1 MANKKSNIKNS
12 PETSTQKYLSIDTI
26 QDSVVILKDGGLRAV
41 LMTSS
46 INFDL
51 KSSDEQDAIIYAY
64 QNFINSL
71 DFPLQIQV
79 SSRVLNING
88 YVNYLSEFQQTQQ
101 NDLLRLQIG
110 EYSQFIQELVT
121 DANIVNKT
129 FYVIIPFDPVETKEG
144 LFDKLSNALNPKIA
158 VRYKKEEFEK
168 YKTQLW
174 QRVNGVM
181 YGLKRAGIYMTPLNT
196 QELIE
201 LYYSFYNPDSRPTES
216 LHDLA
221 ELDIT

>member
-1 MANKKSNIKNS
+1 MSNKKSNIKNK
-12 PETSTQKYLSIDTI
+12 PETSTQKYLYIDTI

-46 INFDL
+46 VNFDL
-51 KSSDEQDAIIYAY
+51 KSTDEQDAIIFAY

-71 DFPLQIQV
+71 DFPIQIQI

-88 YVNYLSEFQQTQQ
+88 YLRYLEEFQQTQR
-101 NDLLRLQIG
+101 NELLRIQTA
-110 EYSQFIQELVT
+110 EYAQFISELVSQ
-121 DANIVNKT
+121 ANIVNKT
-129 FYVIIPFDPVETKEG
+129 FYLVIPFDPIENKEG
-144 LFDKLSNALNPKIA
+144 LLDKLSNAMNPKIA
-158 VRYKKEEFEK
+158 VRYGKQDFEK

-201 LYYSFYNPDSRPTES
+201 LYYSLYNPDSEPTES
-216 LHDLA
+216 LHNLS

>member
-1 MANKKSNIKNS
+1 MANKKSNIKNK

-51 KSSDEQDAIIYAY
+51 KASDEQDAIIYAY
-64 QNFINSL
+64 QNFINSI
-71 DFPLQIQV
+71 DFPIQIQI
-79 SSRVLNING
+79 SSRTLNING
-88 YVNYLSEFQQTQQ
+88 YLNYLSEFQQTQK
-101 NDLLRLQIG
+101 NELLRLQVA
-110 EYSQFIQELVT
+110 EYSQFVKELV
-121 DANIVNKT
+121 DGANIVNKT
-129 FYVIIPFDPVETKEG
+129 FYIVIPFDPVEIKEG
-144 LFDKLSNALNPKIA
+144 VFDKLSNAKNPKIA
-158 VRYKKEEFEK
+158 VRYKKEDFEK

-201 LYYSFYNPDSRPTES
+201 LYYTFYNPDSTPTES
-216 LHDLA
+216 LHDVS
-221 ELDIT
+221 ELDIA

>member
-1 MANKKSNIKNS
+1 MASTKSNIKNK

-88 YVNYLSEFQQTQQ
+88 YINYLSEFQQTQQ
-101 NDLLRLQIG
+101 NELLRLQIG
-110 EYSQFIQELVT
+110 EYSQFIQELVSE
-121 DANIVNKT
+121 ANIVNKT
-129 FYVIIPFDPVETKEG
+129 FYIVIPFDPIEVKEG
-144 LFDKLSNALNPKIA
+144 FLDKLSNAMNPKIA
-158 VRYKKEEFEK
+158 IRYNKEDFEK

-201 LYYSFYNPDSRPTES
+201 LYYSFYNPDSRPTEY
-216 LHDLA
+216 LHDLS
-221 ELDIT
+221 ELDIN

>member
-1 MANKKSNIKNS
+1 MASKKSNIKNTS
-12 PETSTQKYLSIDTI
+12 KISTQKYLYIDTI

-46 INFDL
+46 VNFDL
-51 KSSDEQDAIIYAY
+51 KSTDEQDAIIFAY

-71 DFPLQIQV
+71 DFPIQIQI

-88 YVNYLSEFQQTQQ
+88 YLRYLQEFQQTQR
-101 NDLLRLQIG
+101 NELLRIQTA
-110 EYSQFIQELVT
+110 EYAQFITELVAE
-121 DANIVNKT
+121 ANIVNKT
-129 FYVIIPFDPVETKEG
+129 FYLIIPFDPVENKEG
-144 LFDKLSNALNPKIA
+144 LLDKLSNALNPKIA
-158 VRYKKEEFEK
+158 VRYSKQDFEK

-181 YGLKRAGIYMTPLNT
+181 YGLKRAGIYMTPLNS

-201 LYYSFYNPDSRPTES
+201 LYYSLYNPDSEPTES
-216 LHDLA
+216 LHDLSD
-221 ELDIT
+221 LDIA

>member
-1 MANKKSNIKNS
+1 MTNKKSNIKNR
-12 PETSTQKYLSIDTI
+12 PETSTQKYLAIDTI

-51 KSSDEQDAIIYAY
+51 KASDEQDAIIYAY
-64 QNFINSL
+64 QNFINSI
-71 DFPLQIQV
+71 DFPLQIQI
-79 SSRVLNING
+79 SSRTLNING
-88 YVNYLSEFQQTQQ
+88 YLNYLSEFQQTQK
-101 NDLLRLQIG
+101 NELLRLQVA
-110 EYSQFIQELVT
+110 EYSQFVKELV
-121 DANIVNKT
+121 DGANIVNKT
-129 FYVIIPFDPVETKEG
+129 FYIVIPFDPVEIKEG
-144 LFDKLSNALNPKIA
+144 VFDKLSNAKNPKIA
-158 VRYKKEEFEK
+158 VRYKKEDFEK

-201 LYYSFYNPDSRPTES
+201 LYYTFYNPDSTPTES
-216 LHDLA
+216 LHDVS
-221 ELDIT
+221 ELDIA

>member
-1 MANKKSNIKNS
+1 MANRKSNTKNK

-46 INFDL
+46 MNFDL

-71 DFPLQIQV
+71 DFPLQIQI

-88 YVNYLSEFQQTQQ
+88 YLNYLSEFQQTQR
-101 NDLLRLQIG
+101 NELLRLQIG
-110 EYSQFIQELVT
+110 EYSQFIKELV
-121 DANIVNKT
+121 DGANIVNKT
-129 FYVIIPFDPVETKEG
+129 FYVIVPFDPVEIKEG
-144 LFDKLSNALNPKIA
+144 LFDKLSNAFNPKIA
-158 VRYKKEEFEK
+158 IQYKKEDFEK

-174 QRVNGVM
+174 QRVNGLM

-201 LYYSFYNPDSRPTES
+201 LYYSFYNPDSKPTES
-216 LHDLA
+216 LHHIED
-221 ELDIT
+221 LDIV

>member
-1 MANKKSNIKNS
+1 MANKKSNIKNK

-51 KSSDEQDAIIYAY
+51 KASDEQDAIIYAY
-64 QNFINSL
+64 QNFINSI
-71 DFPLQIQV
+71 DFPIQIQI
-79 SSRVLNING
+79 SSRTLNING
-88 YVNYLSEFQQTQQ
+88 YLNYLSEFQQTQK
-101 NDLLRLQIG
+101 NELLRLQVA
-110 EYSQFIQELVT
+110 EYSQFVKELV
-121 DANIVNKT
+121 DGANIVNKT
-129 FYVIIPFDPVETKEG
+129 FYIVIPFDPVEIKEG
-144 LFDKLSNALNPKIA
+144 VFDKLSNAKNPKIA

-201 LYYSFYNPDSRPTES
+201 LYYTFYNPDSTPTES
-216 LHDLA
+216 LHDVS
-221 ELDIT
+221 ELDIA

>member
-1 MANKKSNIKNS
+1 MASTKSNIKNK

-88 YVNYLSEFQQTQQ
+88 YINYLSEFQQTQQ
-101 NDLLRLQIG
+101 NELLRLQIG
-110 EYSQFIQELVT
+110 EYSQFIQELVSE
-121 DANIVNKT
+121 ANIVNKT
-129 FYVIIPFDPVETKEG
+129 FYIVIPFDPIEVKEG
-144 LFDKLSNALNPKIA
+144 FLDKLSNAMNPKIA
-158 VRYKKEEFEK
+158 IRYSKEDFEK

-201 LYYSFYNPDSRPTES
+201 LYYSFYNPDSRPTEY
-216 LHDLA
+216 LHDLS
-221 ELDIT
+221 ELDIN

>member
-1 MANKKSNIKNS
+1 MASTKSNIKNK

-88 YVNYLSEFQQTQQ
+88 YINYLSEFQQTQQ
-101 NDLLRLQIG
+101 NELLRLQIG
-110 EYSQFIQELVT
+110 EYSQFIQELVSE
-121 DANIVNKT
+121 ANIVNKT
-129 FYVIIPFDPVETKEG
+129 FYIVIPFDPIEVKEG
-144 LFDKLSNALNPKIA
+144 FLDKLSNAMNPKIA
-158 VRYKKEEFEK
+158 IRYTKEDFEK

-201 LYYSFYNPDSRPTES
+201 LYYSFYNPDSRPTEY
-216 LHDLA
+216 LHDLS
-221 ELDIT
+221 ELDIN

>member
-1 MANKKSNIKNS
+1 MASTKSNIKNK

-79 SSRVLNING
+79 SSSVLNITG
-88 YVNYLSEFQQTQQ
+88 YINYLSEFQQTQQ
-101 NDLLRLQIG
+101 NELLRLQIG
-110 EYSQFIQELVT
+110 EYSQFIQELVSE
-121 DANIVNKT
+121 ANIVNKT
-129 FYVIIPFDPVETKEG
+129 FYIVIPFDPIEVKEG
-144 LFDKLSNALNPKIA
+144 FLDKLSNAMNPKIA
-158 VRYKKEEFEK
+158 IRYSKEDFEK

-201 LYYSFYNPDSRPTES
+201 LYYSFYNPDSRPTEY
-216 LHDLA
+216 LHDLS
-221 ELDIT
+221 ELDIN

>member
-1 MANKKSNIKNS
+1 MTNKKSNIKNR
-12 PETSTQKYLSIDTI
+12 PETSTQKYLAIDTI

-51 KSSDEQDAIIYAY
+51 KASDEQDAIIYAY
-64 QNFINSL
+64 QNFINSI
-71 DFPLQIQV
+71 DFPLQIQI
-79 SSRVLNING
+79 SSRTLNING
-88 YVNYLSEFQQTQQ
+88 YLNYLSEFQQTQK
-101 NDLLRLQIG
+101 NELLRLQVA
-110 EYSQFIQELVT
+110 EYSQFVKELV
-121 DANIVNKT
+121 DGANIVNKT
-129 FYVIIPFDPVETKEG
+129 FYIVIPFDPVEIKEG
-144 LFDKLSNALNPKIA
+144 VFDKLSNAKNPKIA
-158 VRYKKEEFEK
+158 VRYKKEDFEK

-201 LYYSFYNPDSRPTES
+201 LYYTFYNPHSTPTES
-216 LHDLA
+216 LHDVS
-221 ELDIT
+221 ELDIA

>member
-1 MANKKSNIKNS
+1 MANKKSNIKNK

-64 QNFINSL
+64 QNFINSI
-71 DFPLQIQV
+71 DFPLQIQI
-79 SSRVLNING
+79 SSRTLNING
-88 YVNYLSEFQQTQQ
+88 YLNYLSEFQQTQK
-101 NDLLRLQIG
+101 NELLRLQVA
-110 EYSQFIQELVT
+110 EYSQFVKELV
-121 DANIVNKT
+121 DGANIVNKT
-129 FYVIIPFDPVETKEG
+129 FYIVIPFDPIEIKEG
-144 LFDKLSNALNPKIA
+144 VFDKLSNARDPKIA
-158 VRYKKEEFEK
+158 VRYKKEDFEK

-201 LYYSFYNPDSRPTES
+201 LYYTFYNPDSTPTES
-216 LHDLA
+216 LHDVS
-221 ELDIT
+221 ELDIA